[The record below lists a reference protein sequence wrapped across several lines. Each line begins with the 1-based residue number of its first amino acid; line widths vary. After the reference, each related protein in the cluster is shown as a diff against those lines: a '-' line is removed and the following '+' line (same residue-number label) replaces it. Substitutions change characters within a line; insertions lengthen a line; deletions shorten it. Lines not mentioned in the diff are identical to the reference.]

1 MIKNVVY
8 FFPTFSYFFVTAD
21 DYLFSSHPADLSI
34 NNIVWLGLANTKIS
48 SQDAVIKVLEL
59 TEKWKYSKFRSKF

>member
-8 FFPTFSYFFVTAD
+8 FFPTFSYFFVMAD

-34 NNIVWLGLANTKIS
+34 DNIVWLDLADTKIS

-59 TEKWKYSKFRSKF
+59 TE